1 MKFQSHSDTSIEAA
15 HHAEPKAASLRSI
28 VLAYIRQQGR
38 DGATDEQIQNAIS
51 MNPSTQ
57 RPRRVELVEGGLV
70 VDSGGTRKT
79 ASGRNAV
86 VWVAAEYAVRGPVK
100 QMELAI

>member
-1 MKFQSHSDTSIEAA
+1 MKAQTHSPTSIEAA
-15 HHAEPKAASLRSI
+15 HHAEPKSASLRAV

-38 DGATDEQIQNAIS
+38 DGATDEQIQNAIG

-70 VDSGGTRKT
+70 VNSGQTRKT
-79 ASGRNAV
+79 QSGRNAT

-100 QMELAI
+100 QMEFSL

>member
-38 DGATDEQIQNAIS
+38 DGATDEQIQQAIR

-70 VDSGGTRKT
+70 VDSGGMRKS
-79 ASGRNAV
+79 ASCRNAV
-86 VWVAAEYAVRGPVK
+86 VWVAAEHAVRGPVK